1 MPDPQA
7 RLALV
12 AGLRALA
19 QLIHDRP
26 DIPAPHRVDVYHLAQ
41 RASDDEMRAEI
52 DHIAALLGT
61 TTEERNGHYST
72 FIRLGAV
79 EYQAT
84 AHPRRLPRPS
94 CSRRSRLPDRLRLH
108 RHRPRPHGLKGSQP

>member
-1 MPDPQA
+1 MPDPHA

-19 QLIHDRP
+19 QLLHDRP
-26 DIPAPHRVDVYHLAQ
+26 DIPAPRRIDVYHFAQ
-41 RASDDEMRAEI
+41 KVSDDEMRAEI
-52 DHIAALLGT
+52 DRIAALLGT
-61 TTEERNGHYST
+61 TTEEHNGHYST

-84 AHPRRLPRPS
+84 ASLADSCARHAAAEAAYRTVYDSTDTDPGHPA
-94 CSRRSRLPDRLRLH
+94 
-108 RHRPRPHGLKGSQP
+108 

>member
-1 MPDPQA
+1 MPDPHA

-19 QLIHDRP
+19 QLLHDRP
-26 DIPAPHRVDVYHLAQ
+26 DIPAPHRVDVYHLAR

-61 TTEERNGHYST
+61 KTEERNGHYST

-84 AHPRRLPRPS
+84 AILAD
-94 CSRRSRLPDRLRLH
+94 SRA
-108 RHRPRPHGLKGSQP
+108 RHAAAEAAYRTVYDSTDTDPGPTA